1 MKRPVFSKDIRGAA
15 AVEFAIILPVFLG
28 LLFGI
33 VEFGRLF
40 YLWDTAQ
47 EVTRHAAREAVVR
60 LGSETDWIANESI
73 FQPSNAPD
81 GVSLPGAPELTNV
94 KVSIKYYKT
103 YSDAVDNENNT
114 DVDPP
119 TLDEFADYLTE
130 CAGTTPKDPGPG
142 EADDCIRF
150 VRASVSGVQFEPFVF
165 LGGTNSF
172 PFNLNLSWNLPEST
186 VIMPVESLGYVPPP

>member
-1 MKRPVFSKDIRGAA
+1 MKRHVFSKYTKGAA
-15 AVEFAIILPVFLG
+15 VVEFAIILPVFLG

-60 LGSETDWIANESI
+60 LGSETGQIARESI
-73 FQPSNAPD
+73 FQPGNGS
-81 GVSLPGAPELTNV
+81 GSVSLPGAWELTNGH
-94 KVSIKYYKT
+94 VSIKYYKT
-103 YSDAVDNENNT
+103 YVDAAANNNKNE
-114 DVDPP
+114 DPP
-119 TLDEFADYLTE
+119 TLDEFANYLTE